1 MSRNIGLDVQPPEDT
16 CTDPNCPFDGTLSVR
31 GQVIEGRVASIKGNK
46 TVIVERRRFWGLP
59 KFDRYEKRTSRYMV
73 HHPPCI
79 SLTPGDRVKI
89 AECRPLSK
97 TKSFV
102 VVEAR
107 EGRLEVRGQDMGAPV
122 LEPET
127 AEEDEDDEGEGTEEV
142 EA

>member
-31 GQVIEGRVASIKGNK
+31 GQVIEGRVSSIKGNR
-46 TVIVERRRFWGLP
+46 TVIVERKRFWGLP
-59 KFDRYEKRTSRYMV
+59 KFDRYEKRTSRYAA

-79 SLTPGDRVKI
+79 TLTPGDRVKI

-107 EGRLEVRGQDMGAPV
+107 AGKLEVHGQDAGAPI
-122 LEPET
+122 LEPD
-127 AEEDEDDEGEGTEEV
+127 AEPDEEETEEA